1 MKAMHCKE
9 FGPPETL
16 VLADVASPVPAAG
29 QVVVAVKACGIN
41 YPDALIIQDKYQFKP
56 ERPFAPG
63 GEIAG
68 TVLRVGPDVQG
79 WAVGDAVI
87 AFTYWGGLAE
97 EMAIDAARLVPKPPE
112 MPFVEAAA
120 FIMTFGT
127 ALHALEDRAA
137 LQAGETLLVLGAAG
151 GVGSAAIEIGK
162 ALGARVIAATSTPE
176 KAAFCRRLGADECI
190 DYTKADMR
198 EQLKALTGGRGV
210 DVIFDPVG
218 GAHAEPALR
227 SIGWQG
233 RYLVVGF
240 AAGEIP
246 KIALN
251 LILLKGCS
259 VTGVFW
265 GAFFDRG
272 GEARQRHLQRLAA
285 LYRSGAIRPQVSAV
299 YPLHDAARAIRTVMD
314 RQATGKIVVEVAS

>member
-1 MKAMHCKE
+1 MKAMHCRE

-16 VLADVASPVPAAG
+16 VLTDVPPPVPAAG
-29 QVVVAVKACGIN
+29 QAVIAVKACGIN

-68 TVLRVGPDVQG
+68 TVLRLGPDVQG
-79 WAVGDAVI
+79 WSVGDAVI

-97 EMAIDAARLVPKPPE
+97 EMAIDAARLIPRPPE

-151 GVGSAAIEIGK
+151 GVGSAAIHIGK

-176 KAAFCRRLGADECI
+176 KAAFCRRLGADACI
-190 DYTKADMR
+190 DYTKANMR
-198 EQLKALTGGRGV
+198 EQLKALTDGRGV

-218 GAHAEPALR
+218 GVHAEPALR

-259 VTGVFW
+259 VIGVFW

-299 YPLHDAARAIRTVMD
+299 YPLHDAARAIRAVMD
-314 RQATGKIVVEVAS
+314 RQATGKIVVDVAS

>member
-1 MKAMHCKE
+1 
-9 FGPPETL
+9 
-16 VLADVASPVPAAG
+16 
-29 QVVVAVKACGIN
+29 
-41 YPDALIIQDKYQFKP
+41 
-56 ERPFAPG
+56 
-63 GEIAG
+63 
-68 TVLRVGPDVQG
+68 
-79 WAVGDAVI
+79 VI

-97 EMAIDAARLVPKPPE
+97 EVAIDAGRLIPKPPE

-137 LQAGETLLVLGAAG
+137 LKAGETLLILGGAG
-151 GVGSAAIEIGK
+151 GVGSAAIQIGK

-190 DYTKADMR
+190 DYTTADLR
-198 EQLKALTGGRGV
+198 EQLKALTNGRGV

-259 VTGVFW
+259 VIGVFW

-272 GEARQRHLQRLAA
+272 GEARQRHLQRLVA
-285 LYRSGAIRPQVSAV
+285 LYRSGAIRPPVSAV
-299 YPLHDAARAIRTVMD
+299 YPLHNAAQAIREVMD
-314 RQATGKIVVEVAS
+314 RHATGKIVVDIAS